1 MGQIQSGINQII
13 QQVLHGSISN
23 TVANMHKNNASSKLA
38 DRANQKIEQQNKFNE
53 LKQQIS
59 DERGEIL
66 G

>member
-23 TVANMHKNNASSKLA
+23 AVANMHKNNASSKLA
-38 DRANQKIEQQNKFNE
+38 DVANQKIEQRNKFNK
-53 LKQQIS
+53 LKQQLS
-59 DERGEIL
+59 DERGDIL